1 MVIGVC
7 LMATGLLCLV
17 ACRSNVQ
24 KGTAEEP
31 KIAYETPKNLVDTMV
46 LRKREFFREIISNGV
61 IHSVRKVDLRFAA
74 GGIVKS
80 VNCKNGEYVKKGA
93 LLASLESSEQEV
105 NYRNAIQSW
114 EKATLDLLDY
124 LISNGYSS
132 DTSQVPS
139 ESLRIAKLRTGY
151 NSAYMTEERARV
163 AIEKTRLKAPF
174 AGRIANLH
182 LQQYGASADPALT
195 LIDDSAFNVCFSI
208 LESEIPFVTRG
219 TKIKISPYIELSKS
233 YHGEIY
239 EINPVV
245 DTKGQV
251 EIVARIS
258 NPGRDLMDG
267 MNVKI
272 YIESAR
278 SEQLIVP
285 KSAVVMRDGYDV
297 VFLYDADAGKARW
310 LYVDILHSNS
320 THHVISGC
328 KRKRTEVTE
337 GMIVITDGNLNLAD
351 GTDVTVR

>member
-1 MVIGVC
+1 M
-7 LMATGLLCLV
+7 
-17 ACRSNVQ
+17 Q
-24 KGTAEEP
+24 KDTAEEP
-31 KIAYETPKNLVDTMV
+31 KIAYETPKNLVDTVV

-61 IHSVRKVDLRFAA
+61 IHSNRKVDLRFEA

-80 VNCKNGEYVKKGA
+80 VYCKNGEYVKKGA
-93 LLASLESSEQEV
+93 LLASLESSELEV
-105 NYRNAIQSW
+105 SYRNAIQSR
-114 EKATLDLLDY
+114 EKATLDLWDY

-151 NSAYMTEERARV
+151 NSAYMAEERARV

-174 AGRIANLH
+174 AGRIANMH
-182 LQQYGASADPALT
+182 LQQYGASTDPALT
-195 LIDDSAFNVCFSI
+195 LIDDTAFNVCFSI

-233 YHGEIY
+233 YDGEIF

-251 EIVARIS
+251 DVVARIS
-258 NPGRDLMDG
+258 IIGQGLMDG

-297 VFLYDADAGKARW
+297 VFLYDPDAGKARW
-310 LYVDILHSNS
+310 LYVDILHTNS

-328 KRKRTEVTE
+328 KRKRTEVAE

-351 GTDVTVR
+351 GTEVTIR